1 MDVTLPVCVAEAAK
15 VSCGGE
21 TAQVCGL
28 CQLLDSGYGTET
40 ARAICELLNVVVFCS
55 NFT

>member
-40 ARAICELLNVVVFCS
+40 ARAVCELLNVVVFCS